1 MARKRSHTRPDRDV
15 PRGRSDHGDLSS
27 RESAISVLRMGQ
39 FYLES
44 DSYSDAMVYFLRA
57 DEEALRSQLS
67 GDDVALLYASLARC
81 YLGLG
86 KHDEA
91 RSCAEKVSALAA
103 RTGNSVTAAEANVI
117 LSRTEAKSGR
127 FRRSLREAERA
138 YAVLRKEPDSALL
151 AEASKALGTAHAE
164 LGNMTAARDCLIEC
178 LVCNRRLG
186 NDEGVA
192 GAYNNLGILAKRS
205 GDLSTAIEYFE
216 RALDID
222 RRLGRPA
229 AIARRLNN
237 LGVALYRSARWDEAE
252 KKLKRAWEIYTSLG
266 ATRDVVAVESA
277 LGNLCRV
284 RRDWKGAR
292 DYFTRALRTS
302 QEEGYRR
309 AEALAFE
316 FLGDLEKDRG
326 HFEEALKALN
336 QALACAHRLSSMSDT
351 IGEVRRRRAEVY
363 VALGRLDDA
372 ERDCTAALDLCR
384 RIGDKLEEG
393 ATLRVLSAV
402 SYLRGRRSDAQVLSA
417 RAERVQTR
425 TGEFFELAM
434 TALTD
439 GAGMRH
445 SGPVDE
451 AVLDIIESRLY
462 TAEQLFQRIGAP
474 YWVARCSLER
484 ARALHAA
491 GRRGRCRVWL
501 EKARPELE
509 RVRDDAGLTELTA
522 LQREID
528 AELAESATSRPGRYS
543 ILAEASLHLRTSDGD
558 PAVLH
563 GAATAVADEVR
574 ADRVVVFRQE
584 PDAHLQVVTSVGRT
598 GRRLAEVRRLVRSV
612 TGDEGLS
619 RPYVAAAGAGPGGP
633 ISPRLAAVAL
643 IPVEVDPAT
652 GTTLLLY
659 ADRLNNDGA
668 AAFTEVDIEFLGA
681 SARLLADVL
690 WRGAT
695 RVFGHS
701 LGTEDEDNEPGF
713 PRGFITR
720 DLVTTNVLASVGRL
734 CDSTIPILMLGESG
748 VGKDILARAIH
759 ESSSRTGRLVVL
771 NSGAVPPNLQESEL
785 FGHVKGAFTDA
796 DRDREGLIEAASGG
810 TLFLDEIGEMS
821 AELQVKLLRFL
832 QSGEYRRVG
841 DSSIRTS
848 NARVISATNKDLR
861 ADVLEG
867 AFRRDLFYRLSAF
880 TVEIP
885 PLRERPC
892 DIVPLMRHFLVTYAE
907 LEGKDVRGF
916 SDEVVA
922 LFQHYDW
929 RGNNVR
935 ELENEVRRCVALC
948 ADGDRISLDQV
959 RPELLAMRGAVLASG
974 RATPGDMFS
983 LKDEVEA
990 LEQSRIREA
999 LDRHAQSKQ
1008 DAAHYLG
1015 LSRTGLYTKMKKYRL
1030 K

>member
-1 MARKRSHTRPDRDV
+1 LARKRPHIKSDESV
-15 PRGRSDHGDLSS
+15 SRGHGDHGDLSS

-67 GDDVALLYASLARC
+67 DSEVASLHASLARC
-81 YLGLG
+81 YFGLG
-86 KHDEA
+86 KYDEA
-91 RSCAEKVSALAA
+91 RNCAQYVGVLAA
-103 RTGNSVTAAEANVI
+103 RAGDSTAAAEANVI
-117 LSRTEAKSGR
+117 LARTDAKSGR
-127 FRRSLREAERA
+127 FRKSLHAAEQA

-164 LGNMTAARDCLIEC
+164 LGNMTAARDCLMDC

-205 GDLSTAIEYFE
+205 GDLSVAIDYFE
-216 RALDID
+216 RALEID
-222 RRLGRPA
+222 KRLGRTA

-237 LGVALYRSARWDEAE
+237 LGVAFYRSSRWGEAE
-252 KKLKRAWEIYTSLG
+252 TSLKRAWEIYKSLG
-266 ATRDVVAVESA
+266 ATRDLVAVESA

-284 RRDWKGAR
+284 RRDWRGAR
-292 DYFTRALRTS
+292 DYFTRALQTS

-316 FLGDLEKDRG
+316 FLGDLEKDQGR
-326 HFEEALKALN
+326 FEEALEALN
-336 QALACAHRLSSMSDT
+336 QALACAHRLSSMSDV
-351 IGEVRRRRAEVY
+351 IGEVLRRRAEVY
-363 VALGRLDDA
+363 IALGRLDDA
-372 ERDCTAALDLCR
+372 ERDCTSALDLCR
-384 RIGDKLEEG
+384 RIGDRLEEG
-393 ATLRVLSAV
+393 ATLRVLATV
-402 SYLRGRRSDAQVLSA
+402 SYSRGRRSDALVLSA

-425 TGEFFELAM
+425 TGERFELAM
-434 TALTD
+434 TALMD
-439 GAGMRH
+439 GAGMRR

-451 AVLDIIESRLY
+451 VELDIIESRLCA
-462 TAEQLFQRIGAP
+462 AEQLFESIGAP
-474 YWVARCSLER
+474 YWVAMCSLER
-484 ARALHAA
+484 AKALRAA
-491 GRRGRCRVWL
+491 GRHGRCRAWL
-501 EKARPELE
+501 EKARPEFE
-509 RVRDDAGLTELTA
+509 HVRDEAGLAELTEL
-522 LQREID
+522 QCEID
-528 AELAESATSRPGRYS
+528 AQLAETAASLTSRYS
-543 ILAEASLHLRTSDGD
+543 VLAEASLLLRTSDGD

-563 GAATAVADEVR
+563 EFAMAVAGEVL

-584 PDAHLQVVTSVGRT
+584 PDLPPQVVTSVGRT
-598 GRRLAEVRRLVRSV
+598 GRRLAEVRRFVRSA

-619 RPYVAAAGAGPGGP
+619 GPYIAAAGTGPGGP
-633 ISPRLAAVAL
+633 ISPRFAAVAL
-643 IPVEVDPAT
+643 IPVEVDST
-652 GTTLLLY
+652 SCTTLLLY
-659 ADRLNNDGA
+659 ADRLSGDGST
-668 AAFTEVDIEFLGA
+668 AFTEVDVEFLGA
-681 SARLLADVL
+681 SARLLAETL
-690 WRGAT
+690 RSGAT
-695 RVFGHS
+695 ATFGYSFDH
-701 LGTEDEDNEPGF
+701 EDSDAGF
-713 PRGFITR
+713 AQEFITR
-720 DLVTTNVLASVGRL
+720 DPVTMNMLASVGRL

-759 ESSSRTGRLVVL
+759 EGSSRTGRLVAL
-771 NSGAVPPNLQESEL
+771 NTGAVPTNLQESEL

-796 DRDREGLIEAASGG
+796 DRDAAGLIESASGG
-810 TLFLDEIGEMS
+810 TLFLDEIGDMS
-821 AELQVKLLRFL
+821 AGLQVKLLRFL

-848 NARVISATNKDLR
+848 DARVISATNKDLR
-861 ADVLEG
+861 AEVLDG
-867 AFRRDLFYRLSAF
+867 GFRRDLFYRLSAY

-885 PLRERPC
+885 PLRERSC
-892 DIVPLMRHFLVTYAE
+892 DIVPLLRHFLAVYTE

-916 SDEVVA
+916 SNEVVA

-948 ADGDRISLDQV
+948 ADGDLINLDAV
-959 RPELLAMRGAVLASG
+959 RPELLSMRGAVPASG
-974 RATPGDMFS
+974 REVPGDAFS

-1008 DAAHYLG
+1008 DAADYLG
-1015 LSRTGLYTKMKKYRL
+1015 LSRTGLYTKMRKYQME
-1030 K
+1030 

>member
-1 MARKRSHTRPDRDV
+1 
-15 PRGRSDHGDLSS
+15 
-27 RESAISVLRMGQ
+27 MGQ

-91 RSCAEKVSALAA
+91 RSCAERISALAA

-127 FRRSLREAERA
+127 FRESLREAEQA
-138 YAVLRKEPDSALL
+138 YAVLRNEPDSALL

-164 LGNMTAARDCLIEC
+164 LGNMTAARDCLIDC

-222 RRLGRPA
+222 KRLGRPA

-326 HFEEALKALN
+326 HFEEALKALD
-336 QALACAHRLSSMSDT
+336 QALACAHRLSSMSDA
-351 IGEVRRRRAEVY
+351 IGEVLRRRAEVY

-372 ERDCTAALDLCR
+372 ERDCTAALNLCR

-402 SYLRGRRSDAQVLSA
+402 SYSRGRRSDAQVLSA

-451 AVLDIIESRLY
+451 AVLDIIESRLC
-462 TAEQLFQRIGAP
+462 TAEQLFERIGAP

-491 GRRGRCRVWL
+491 GRRRRCRVWL
-501 EKARPELE
+501 RKARPEFE
-509 RVRDDAGLTELTA
+509 RVRDEDGLAELTA
-522 LQREID
+522 LRSDVD
-528 AELAESATSRPGRYS
+528 AELAEAATSTPGRYS
-543 ILAEASLHLRTSDGD
+543 ILAEASLLLRTSEGD

-563 GAATAVADEVR
+563 ESATAVADEVR
-574 ADRVVVFRQE
+574 ADRVVVFVQE
-584 PDAHLQVVTSVGRT
+584 PAAQPQVVTAAGRT
-598 GRRLAEVRRLVRSV
+598 GRRLAEVRRLVRSL
-612 TGDEGLS
+612 TGDGGLS
-619 RPYVAAAGAGPGGP
+619 RPYIAAAGAGSDGP
-633 ISPRLAAVAL
+633 ISPRLAAVAV

-652 GTTLLLY
+652 GTSLLLY
-659 ADRLNNDGA
+659 ADRLNGDGSS
-668 AAFTEVDIEFLGA
+668 AFTRADTEFLGA

-690 WRGAT
+690 RHGTT
-695 RVFGHS
+695 RMFRHS
-701 LGTEDEDNEPGF
+701 SGPEGEDGEPDF
-713 PRGFITR
+713 ARGFITR
-720 DLVTTNVLASVGRL
+720 DPVIVKLLASVGRL
-734 CDSTIPILMLGESG
+734 CDSTIPILILGESG

-759 ESSSRTGRLVVL
+759 ESSSRTGRFVAL
-771 NSGAVPPNLQESEL
+771 NSGAVLANLQESEL

-796 DRDREGLIEAASGG
+796 DRDREGLIESASDG

-832 QSGEYRRVG
+832 QGGEYRRVG
-841 DSSIRTS
+841 ESYIRTS
-848 NARVISATNKDLR
+848 NARVVSATNRDLR
-861 ADVLEG
+861 TDVIEG

-880 TVEIP
+880 TVDIP
-885 PLRERPC
+885 PLRERAC
-892 DIVPLMRHFLVTYAE
+892 DIVPLMRHFLAVYAE

-916 SDEVVA
+916 EDDVVE

-959 RPELLAMRGAVLASG
+959 RPELLAVRGAVLASG
-974 RATPGDMFS
+974 RAAAGDSFF

-1015 LSRTGLYTKMKKYRL
+1015 LSRTGLYTKMKKYRME
-1030 K
+1030 

>member
-1 MARKRSHTRPDRDV
+1 
-15 PRGRSDHGDLSS
+15 
-27 RESAISVLRMGQ
+27 MGQ

-91 RSCAEKVSALAA
+91 RSCAEKVSALAV
-103 RTGNSVTAAEANVI
+103 RTGNSVMAAEANVI

-127 FRRSLREAERA
+127 FRKSLREAEQA

-164 LGNMTAARDCLIEC
+164 LGNMTAARDCLIDC

-216 RALDID
+216 HALDID
-222 RRLGRPA
+222 KRLGRTA

-252 KKLKRAWEIYTSLG
+252 RRLKRAWEIYTSLG

-277 LGNLCRV
+277 LGNLRRV

-316 FLGDLEKDRG
+316 FLGDLEKDLG
-326 HFEEALKALN
+326 HFDEALKALD
-336 QALACAHRLSSMSDT
+336 QALACAHRLSSMSDV
-351 IGEVRRRRAEVY
+351 IGEVLRRRAEVY

-393 ATLRVLSAV
+393 ATLRVLAAV
-402 SYLRGRRSDAQVLSA
+402 SYARGRRSDAQVLSA

-425 TGEFFELAM
+425 TGEFLELAM

-439 GAGMRH
+439 GAGMRR
-445 SGPVDE
+445 SGPIDE
-451 AVLDIIESRLY
+451 AVLDIIESRLC
-462 TAEQLFQRIGAP
+462 TAEQLFEKVGAP

-484 ARALHAA
+484 AKALHAA

-509 RVRDDAGLTELTA
+509 RVCDEAGLAELTS
-522 LQREID
+522 LQHEID

-543 ILAEASLHLRTSDGD
+543 VLAEASLHLRTSDGD
-558 PAVLH
+558 PAILH
-563 GAATAVADEVR
+563 GSATAVAEEVC

-584 PDAHLQVVTSVGRT
+584 PDGQLQVVTSVGRT

-612 TGDEGLS
+612 TGDGGLS
-619 RPYVAAAGAGPGGP
+619 RPYVAAAGAGPGRP

-659 ADRLNNDGA
+659 ADRLNNDEA
-668 AAFTEVDIEFLGA
+668 TAFTEADIEFLGA
-681 SARLLADVL
+681 SARLLAEVL
-690 WRGAT
+690 FRGPT
-695 RVFGHS
+695 RGFGHT
-701 LGTEDEDNEPGF
+701 LDPEDSESDF

-720 DLVTTNVLASVGRL
+720 DPVTANILTGVGRL

-759 ESSSRTGRLVVL
+759 ESSSRTGRLVAL
-771 NSGAVPPNLQESEL
+771 NSGAVPANLQESEL
-785 FGHVKGAFTDA
+785 FGHAKGAFTDA
-796 DRDREGLIEAASGG
+796 DREREGLIEAASGG

-821 AELQVKLLRFL
+821 AELQAKLLRFL

-841 DSSIRTS
+841 DSSVRTS
-848 NARVISATNKDLR
+848 NARVVSATNRDLL

-867 AFRRDLFYRLSAF
+867 TFRRDLFYRLSAF

-948 ADGDRISLDQV
+948 ADGDRIGLDQV
-959 RPELLAMRGAVLASG
+959 RPELLAMRGALLASG
-974 RATPGDMFS
+974 RAAPGDMFS

-990 LEQSRIREA
+990 LEQGRIREA
-999 LDRHAQSKQ
+999 LDRYAQSKQ
-1008 DAAHYLG
+1008 DAAHFLG
-1015 LSRTGLYTKMKKYRL
+1015 LSRTGLYTKMKKYQM

>member
-1 MARKRSHTRPDRDV
+1 
-15 PRGRSDHGDLSS
+15 
-27 RESAISVLRMGQ
+27 MGQ

-57 DEEALRSQLS
+57 DEEARRSQLS
-67 GDDVALLYASLARC
+67 NDDVARLYASLARC
-81 YLGLG
+81 YFGLG
-86 KHDEA
+86 RHDEA

-127 FRRSLREAERA
+127 FRKSLREAERA

-164 LGNMTAARDCLIEC
+164 LGNMTAARDCLIDC

-222 RRLGRPA
+222 KRLGRPA

-252 KKLKRAWEIYTSLG
+252 KNLQRAWEIYTSLG

-316 FLGDLEKDRG
+316 FLGDLEKDQGR
-326 HFEEALKALN
+326 FEEALKALD
-336 QALACAHRLSSMSDT
+336 QALACAHRLSSMSDV
-351 IGEVRRRRAEVY
+351 IGEVLRRRAEVY

-402 SYLRGRRSDAQVLSA
+402 SYSRGRRSDAQVLSA
-417 RAERVQTR
+417 RAERVQAR
-425 TGEFFELAM
+425 TGEFLELAM

-439 GAGMRH
+439 GAGMRR

-451 AVLDIIESRLY
+451 AVLDIIESRLC
-462 TAEQLFQRIGAP
+462 TAEQLFERIGAS

-484 ARALHAA
+484 AKALHAA

-509 RVRDDAGLTELTA
+509 RVCDEAGLAELTA

-528 AELAESATSRPGRYS
+528 AELAESAASRPGRYS
-543 ILAEASLHLRTSDGD
+543 ILAEASLHLRTNDGD
-558 PAVLH
+558 PAILH
-563 GAATAVADEVR
+563 GSATAVADEVR

-584 PDAHLQVVTSVGRT
+584 PDAQLQVVTSVGRT

-612 TGDEGLS
+612 TSDGGLS
-619 RPYVAAAGAGPGGP
+619 RPYVAAAGTGPGGP

-643 IPVEVDPAT
+643 IPVKVDPAT

-659 ADRLNNDGA
+659 ADRLNNEGA
-668 AAFTEVDIEFLGA
+668 TAFTEVDIEFLGA
-681 SARLLADVL
+681 SARLLAEVL
-690 WRGAT
+690 HGDAT
-695 RVFGHS
+695 RGFGHTFDPEHS
-701 LGTEDEDNEPGF
+701 ESNF

-720 DLVTTNVLASVGRL
+720 DPVTANMLAGVGRL

-748 VGKDILARAIH
+748 VGKDILARGIH
-759 ESSSRTGRLVVL
+759 ESSSRTGRLVAL
-771 NSGAVPPNLQESEL
+771 NSGAVPANLQESEL
-785 FGHVKGAFTDA
+785 FGHAKGAFTDA
-796 DRDREGLIEAASGG
+796 DREREGLIEAASGG

-848 NARVISATNKDLR
+848 DARVVSATNRDLR

-922 LFQHYDW
+922 LFRHYDW

-948 ADGDRISLDQV
+948 ADGDQISLDQV
-959 RPELLAMRGAVLASG
+959 RPELLAMRGAVPASG
-974 RATPGDMFS
+974 RAAPGDTFS
-983 LKDEVEA
+983 LRDEVEA
-990 LEQSRIREA
+990 LEQGRIREA
-999 LDRHAQSKQ
+999 LDRHAQNIQ
-1008 DAAHYLG
+1008 DAAHFLG
-1015 LSRTGLYTKMKKYRL
+1015 LSRTGLYTKMKKYQM

>member
-1 MARKRSHTRPDRDV
+1 MARKRPNIKPDRDV
-15 PRGRSDHGDLSS
+15 PRGRGDHGDHSS
-27 RESAISVLRMGQ
+27 RGSAISVLRMGQ

-44 DSYSDAMVYFLRA
+44 DSYSDAMMYFLRA

-67 GDDVALLYASLARC
+67 DDETASLYASLARC

-91 RSCAEKVSALAA
+91 RGCAEKVSALAA
-103 RTGNSVTAAEANVI
+103 RAGNSTSVAEANVI
-117 LSRTEAKSGR
+117 LARTEAKSGR
-127 FRRSLREAERA
+127 FRKSLRAAEQA

-151 AEASKALGTAHAE
+151 AEASKVLGTAHAE
-164 LGNMTAARDCLIEC
+164 LGNMTAARDCLTDC

-186 NDEGVA
+186 NEEGVA
-192 GAYNNLGILAKRS
+192 GAYNNLGIMAKRS
-205 GDLSTAIEYFE
+205 GDLSTAIDYFE
-216 RALDID
+216 RALEID

-237 LGVALYRSARWDEAE
+237 LGVALYRSSRWDEAE
-252 KKLKRAWEIYTSLG
+252 TRLKRAWEIYTSLG

-284 RRDWKGAR
+284 RRNWRGAR
-292 DYFTRALRTS
+292 DLFMRALRTS
-302 QEEGYRR
+302 QAEGYRR

-316 FLGDLEKDRG
+316 FLGDLEKDQG
-326 HFEEALKALN
+326 HFDEALRVLD
-336 QALACAHRLSSMSDT
+336 QALACAHRLSSVSDV
-351 IGEVRRRRAEVY
+351 IGEVLRRRAEVY

-372 ERDCTAALDLCR
+372 ERDCTLALDLCR
-384 RIGDKLEEG
+384 RIGDRLEEG
-393 ATLRVLSAV
+393 ATLRVLAAV
-402 SYLRGRRSDAQVLSA
+402 SYSRGRRSDARVLSA

-425 TGEFFELAM
+425 TGEPFELAM

-445 SGPVDE
+445 SGPIDE
-451 AVLDIIESRLY
+451 AALDVIESRLY
-462 TAEQLFQRIGAP
+462 TAEQLFEKVGAP
-474 YWVARCSLER
+474 YWVARCSIER
-484 ARALHAA
+484 AKALHAA

-501 EKARPELE
+501 DKAHPELE
-509 RVRDDAGLTELTA
+509 RVRDEVGLAELTA
-522 LQREID
+522 LQHEID
-528 AELAESATSRPGRYS
+528 AELAEAAASLPSRYS
-543 ILAEASLHLRTSDGD
+543 VLAEASLLLRTSDGD

-563 GAATAVADEVR
+563 GSVAAVAKEVR

-584 PDAHLQVVTSVGRT
+584 PDLPPQVVTSVGRT
-598 GRRLAEVRRLVRSV
+598 GSRLAEVRRLVRSV
-612 TGDEGLS
+612 TEDGGTN
-619 RPYVAAAGAGPGGP
+619 RPFVAAAGTGPGGP
-633 ISPRLAAVAL
+633 ISPRFAAVAL
-643 IPVEVDPAT
+643 IPAEVDSAS

-659 ADRLNNDGA
+659 ADRLNGDGA
-668 AAFTEVDIEFLGA
+668 AAFTEADVEFLGA
-681 SARLLADVL
+681 AARLLADVL
-690 WRGAT
+690 PSGVT
-695 RVFGHS
+695 GTFGHS
-701 LGTEDEDNEPGF
+701 FGPDDEDSEPDF

-720 DLVTTNVLASVGRL
+720 DPVTVNILASVSRL

-759 ESSSRTGRLVVL
+759 EGSSRTGRLVAL
-771 NSGAVPPNLQESEL
+771 NAGAVPANLQESEL

-796 DRDREGLIEAASGG
+796 DRDREGLIESASGG
-810 TLFLDEIGEMS
+810 TLFLDEIGEMN

-841 DSSIRTS
+841 DSSSRTS
-848 NARVISATNKDLR
+848 NARVISATNRDLR

-867 AFRRDLFYRLSAF
+867 EFRGDLFYRLSAF

-892 DIVPLMRHFLVTYAE
+892 DIVPLMRHFLKIYAE
-907 LEGKDVRGF
+907 LEGKDVQGF

-948 ADGDRISLDQV
+948 ADGDRIGLDQV
-959 RPELLAMRGAVLASG
+959 RPELLAERGAILASG
-974 RATPGDMFS
+974 RTVPGDTLS

-999 LDRHAQSKQ
+999 LVRHAQSKQ

-1015 LSRTGLYTKMKKYRL
+1015 LSRTGLYTKMRKYRME
-1030 K
+1030 

>member
-1 MARKRSHTRPDRDV
+1 
-15 PRGRSDHGDLSS
+15 
-27 RESAISVLRMGQ
+27 MGQ

-44 DSYSDAMVYFLRA
+44 DSYSDAMMYFLRA

-67 GDDVALLYASLARC
+67 DDETASLYASLARC

-91 RSCAEKVSALAA
+91 RGCAEKVSALAA
-103 RTGNSVTAAEANVI
+103 RAGNSTSVAEANVI
-117 LSRTEAKSGR
+117 LARTEAKSGR
-127 FRRSLREAERA
+127 FRKSLRAAEQA

-151 AEASKALGTAHAE
+151 AEASKVLGTAHAE
-164 LGNMTAARDCLIEC
+164 LGNMTAARDCLTDC

-186 NDEGVA
+186 NEEGVA
-192 GAYNNLGILAKRS
+192 GAYNNLGIMAKRS
-205 GDLSTAIEYFE
+205 GDLSTAIDYFE
-216 RALDID
+216 RALEID

-237 LGVALYRSARWDEAE
+237 LGVALYRSSRWDEAE
-252 KKLKRAWEIYTSLG
+252 TRLKRAWEIYTSLG

-284 RRDWKGAR
+284 RRNWRGAR
-292 DYFTRALRTS
+292 DLFMRALRTS
-302 QEEGYRR
+302 QAEGYRR

-316 FLGDLEKDRG
+316 FLGDLEKDQG
-326 HFEEALKALN
+326 HFDEALRVLD
-336 QALACAHRLSSMSDT
+336 QALACAHRLSSVSDV
-351 IGEVRRRRAEVY
+351 IGEVLRRRAEVY

-372 ERDCTAALDLCR
+372 ERDCTLALDLCR
-384 RIGDKLEEG
+384 RIGDRLEEG
-393 ATLRVLSAV
+393 ATLRVLAAV
-402 SYLRGRRSDAQVLSA
+402 SYSRGRRSDARVLSA

-425 TGEFFELAM
+425 TGEPFELAM

-445 SGPVDE
+445 SGPIDE
-451 AVLDIIESRLY
+451 AALDVIESRLY
-462 TAEQLFQRIGAP
+462 TAEQLFEKVGAP
-474 YWVARCSLER
+474 YWVARCSIER
-484 ARALHAA
+484 AKALHAA

-501 EKARPELE
+501 DKAHPELE
-509 RVRDDAGLTELTA
+509 RVRDEVGLAELTA
-522 LQREID
+522 LQHEID
-528 AELAESATSRPGRYS
+528 AELAEAAASLPSRYS
-543 ILAEASLHLRTSDGD
+543 VLAEASLLLRTSDGD

-563 GAATAVADEVR
+563 GSVAAVAKEVR

-584 PDAHLQVVTSVGRT
+584 PDLLPQVVTSVGRT

-612 TGDEGLS
+612 TEDGGTN
-619 RPYVAAAGAGPGGP
+619 RPFVAAAGTGPGGP
-633 ISPRLAAVAL
+633 ISPRFAAVAL
-643 IPVEVDPAT
+643 IPVEVDSAS

-659 ADRLNNDGA
+659 ADRLNGDGA
-668 AAFTEVDIEFLGA
+668 AAFTEADVEFLGA
-681 SARLLADVL
+681 AARLLADVL
-690 WRGAT
+690 PSGVT
-695 RVFGHS
+695 GTFGHS
-701 LGTEDEDNEPGF
+701 FGPDDEDSEPDF

-720 DLVTTNVLASVGRL
+720 DPVTVNILASVSRL

-759 ESSSRTGRLVVL
+759 EGSSRTGRLVAL
-771 NSGAVPPNLQESEL
+771 NAGAVPANLQESEL

-796 DRDREGLIEAASGG
+796 DRDREGLIESASGG
-810 TLFLDEIGEMS
+810 TLFLDEIGEMN

-841 DSSIRTS
+841 DSSSRTS
-848 NARVISATNKDLR
+848 NARVISATNRDLR

-867 AFRRDLFYRLSAF
+867 EFRGDLFYRLSAF

-892 DIVPLMRHFLVTYAE
+892 DIVPLMRHFLKIYAE
-907 LEGKDVRGF
+907 LEGKDVQGF

-948 ADGDRISLDQV
+948 ADGDRIGLDQV
-959 RPELLAMRGAVLASG
+959 RPELLAERGAILASG
-974 RATPGDMFS
+974 RTVPGDTLS

-999 LDRHAQSKQ
+999 LVRHAQSKQ

-1015 LSRTGLYTKMKKYRL
+1015 LSRTGLYTKMRKYRME
-1030 K
+1030 

>member
-1 MARKRSHTRPDRDV
+1 
-15 PRGRSDHGDLSS
+15 
-27 RESAISVLRMGQ
+27 MGQ

-57 DEEALRSQLS
+57 DEEALRLQLS
-67 GDDVALLYASLARC
+67 DDDVARLYASLARC

-103 RTGNSVTAAEANVI
+103 RTGNSVTAAEAHVI

-127 FRRSLREAERA
+127 FRRSLRAAEQA

-164 LGNMTAARDCLIEC
+164 LGNMTAARDCLIDC

-222 RRLGRPA
+222 KRLGRPA

-252 KKLKRAWEIYTSLG
+252 RRLKRAWEIYTSLG

-292 DYFTRALRTS
+292 DYFVRALRTS

-316 FLGDLEKDRG
+316 FLGDLERNLG
-326 HFEEALKALN
+326 HFDEALKALD
-336 QALACAHRLSSMSDT
+336 QALACAHRLSSMSDV
-351 IGEVRRRRAEVY
+351 IGEVLRRRAEVY

-402 SYLRGRRSDAQVLSA
+402 SYSRGRRSDAQVLSA

-425 TGEFFELAM
+425 TGEPLELAM
-434 TALTD
+434 TALAD
-439 GAGMRH
+439 GVGMRC

-451 AVLDIIESRLY
+451 AVLDVIESRLC
-462 TAEQLFQRIGAP
+462 TAEQLFERIGAP

-509 RVRDDAGLTELTA
+509 LVHDEAGLAELTA

-558 PAVLH
+558 PAILH
-563 GAATAVADEVR
+563 GSAAAVADEVG
-574 ADRVVVFRQE
+574 ADRVVVFLQE
-584 PDAHLQVVTSVGRT
+584 QDAQLQVVTAVGRT

-612 TGDEGLS
+612 TGDGGLS
-619 RPYVAAAGAGPGGP
+619 RPYVAAAGARPGGP

-681 SARLLADVL
+681 SARLLAEVL
-690 WRGAT
+690 SRGTSRA
-695 RVFGHS
+695 FGHT
-701 LGTEDEDNEPGF
+701 LDPEDSESDF

-720 DLVTTNVLASVGRL
+720 DPVTANMLAGVGRL

-759 ESSSRTGRLVVL
+759 ENSSRTGRFVAL
-771 NSGAVPPNLQESEL
+771 NSGAVPANLQESEL
-785 FGHVKGAFTDA
+785 FGHAKGAFTDA
-796 DRDREGLIEAASGG
+796 DREREGLIEAASGG

-848 NARVISATNKDLR
+848 NARVVSATNSDLR

-867 AFRRDLFYRLSAF
+867 TFRRALFYRLSAF

-907 LEGKDVRGF
+907 FEGKDVRGF

-935 ELENEVRRCVALC
+935 ELENEIRRCVALC
-948 ADGDRISLDQV
+948 ADGDRIGLDQV
-959 RPELLAMRGAVLASG
+959 RPELLAVQGAVPAAG
-974 RATPGDMFS
+974 RAAPGDMFS

-990 LEQSRIREA
+990 LEQGRIREA
-999 LDRHAQSKQ
+999 LDRCAQNKQ
-1008 DAAHYLG
+1008 DAAHFLG
-1015 LSRTGLYTKMKKYRL
+1015 LSRTGLYTKMKKYQM

>member
-1 MARKRSHTRPDRDV
+1 LARKRSHIEPDQDV
-15 PRGRSDHGDLSS
+15 PRGRSDHGDMSS
-27 RESAISVLRMGQ
+27 RGSAISVLRMGQ

-81 YLGLG
+81 YFGLG

-91 RSCAEKVSALAA
+91 RSCAGKVSALAVRA
-103 RTGNSVTAAEANVI
+103 GNSVMAAEANVI

-127 FRRSLREAERA
+127 FRKSLRKAEQA

-151 AEASKALGTAHAE
+151 AEAGKALGTAHAE
-164 LGNMTAARDCLIEC
+164 LGNMTAARDCLIDC

-192 GAYNNLGILAKRS
+192 GA
-205 GDLSTAIEYFE
+205 IEYFE

-222 RRLGRPA
+222 KRLGRPA

-252 KKLKRAWEIYTSLG
+252 TRLKRAWEIYTSLG

-316 FLGDLEKDRG
+316 FLGDLEKDLGR
-326 HFEEALKALN
+326 FEEALKALD
-336 QALACAHRLSSMSDT
+336 QALACAHRLSSMSDV
-351 IGEVRRRRAEVY
+351 IGEVLRRRAEVY

-372 ERDCTAALDLCR
+372 ERDCTVALDLCR

-402 SYLRGRRSDAQVLSA
+402 SYSRGRRSDAQVLSA

-425 TGEFFELAM
+425 TGEFLELAL

-439 GAGMRH
+439 GAGMRY

-451 AVLDIIESRLY
+451 AVLDIIESRLC
-462 TAEQLFQRIGAP
+462 TAEQLFERIGAS

-509 RVRDDAGLTELTA
+509 RVCDEAGLAELTA

-528 AELAESATSRPGRYS
+528 AELAESATVRPGRYS

-558 PAVLH
+558 PAILH
-563 GAATAVADEVR
+563 GAATAVADEVS
-574 ADRVVVFRQE
+574 ADRVVVFRKE
-584 PDAHLQVVTSVGRT
+584 PDAQLKVVTSVGRT

-612 TGDEGLS
+612 TGDGGLN

-633 ISPRLAAVAL
+633 ISRRLAAVAL

-652 GTTLLLY
+652 GATLLLY

-668 AAFTEVDIEFLGA
+668 TAFTEVDIEFLGA
-681 SARLLADVL
+681 SARLLAEVL
-690 WRGAT
+690 RAGAT
-695 RVFGHS
+695 REFGHAFDP
-701 LGTEDEDNEPGF
+701 EDSESDF

-720 DLVTTNVLASVGRL
+720 DPVTANMLAGVDRL

-759 ESSSRTGRLVVL
+759 ESSSRTGRFVAL
-771 NSGAVPPNLQESEL
+771 NSGAVPANLQESEL
-785 FGHVKGAFTDA
+785 FGHAKGAFTDA
-796 DRDREGLIEAASGG
+796 DREREGLIDAASGG

-848 NARVISATNKDLR
+848 DARVVSATNSDLR

-867 AFRRDLFYRLSAF
+867 SFRRDLFYRLSAF

-892 DIVPLMRHFLVTYAE
+892 DIVPLMRHFLETYAE

-948 ADGDRISLDQV
+948 ANGDWIGLEQV
-959 RPELLAMRGAVLASG
+959 RPELLAMRGGVLASG
-974 RATPGDMFS
+974 RAAPGDMFS

-990 LEQSRIREA
+990 LE
-999 LDRHAQSKQ
+999 
-1008 DAAHYLG
+1008 
-1015 LSRTGLYTKMKKYRL
+1015 
-1030 K
+1030 